1 MTLSILNQIYYN
13 YINLLRIMNHTT
25 LVMFGVLAAAAM
37 LVGVSTVTFAKAQ
50 TDTTTATQVPI
61 NEQVTLP
68 DSLGKVSVQGSVTPP
83 IPSSIDLSK
92 LPVSGQTPSL
102 SDLGNVA
109 NLGGSLTG
117 GLTGSLSG
125 GASASPTSGGASA
138 SPTSG
143 GTP

>member
-37 LVGVSTVTFAKAQ
+37 LVGVSTVTFANAQ
-50 TDTTTATQVPI
+50 TAAQTSSDFPI

-68 DSLGKVSVQGSVTPP
+68 DSLGQVSVSGTVHPP

-92 LPVSGQTPSL
+92 LPVGQTPSL

-117 GLTGSLSG
+117 SLGGSG
-125 GASASPTSGGASA
+125 TPASPTSGGASA
-138 SPTSG
+138 SPTNS

>member
-50 TDTTTATQVPI
+50 TDTATSVPI
-61 NEQVTLP
+61 NEGVTLP
-68 DSLGKVSVQGSVTPP
+68 DSLGKVSVGGSVTPP

-117 GLTGSLSG
+117 SLTGSLSG
-125 GASASPTSGGASA
+125 GASASPA
-138 SPTSG
+138 SG

>member
-37 LVGVSTVTFAKAQ
+37 LVGVSTVTFANAQ
-50 TDTTTATQVPI
+50 TALQRGGDFPI
-61 NEQVTLP
+61 DQQVTLP
-68 DSLGKVSVQGSVTPP
+68 DTLGQVSVSGTVHSP

-92 LPVSGQTPSL
+92 VGGQTPSL

-109 NLGGSLTG
+109 NGVTNSLG
-117 GLTGSLSG
+117 GLTGSLG
-125 GASASPTSGGASA
+125 
-138 SPTSG
+138 G
-143 GTP
+143 GTPASTTSGVTPQASP